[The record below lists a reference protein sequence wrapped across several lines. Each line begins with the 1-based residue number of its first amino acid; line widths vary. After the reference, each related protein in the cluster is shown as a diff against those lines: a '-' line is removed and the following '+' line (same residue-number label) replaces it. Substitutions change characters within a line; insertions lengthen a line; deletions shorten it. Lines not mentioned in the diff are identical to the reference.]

1 MRDDFFRI
9 LDLTSLDYCL
19 FCLHI
24 KLILLKDPK
33 SKRFKIKSAFH
44 IRTRRLLRARIPSE
58 SENGMSHNCHIALLC
73 VYLFKYKLLCIKSC
87 C

>member
-1 MRDDFFRI
+1 MRDDFFGI

-44 IRTRRLLRARIPSE
+44 IRTRRLLRARIPSVL
-58 SENGMSHNCHIALLC
+58 ENGMSSNCH
-73 VYLFKYKLLCIKSC
+73 VSS
-87 C
+87 